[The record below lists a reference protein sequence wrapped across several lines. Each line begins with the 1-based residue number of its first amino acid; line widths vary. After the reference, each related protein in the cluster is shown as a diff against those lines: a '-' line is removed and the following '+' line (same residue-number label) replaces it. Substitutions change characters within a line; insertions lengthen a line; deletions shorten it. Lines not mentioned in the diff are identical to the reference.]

1 MPAHPVKAEFP
12 RLKVLVV
19 EDQFLVLQTVVAQL
33 ERLGMEV
40 KTARHGEEAW
50 EILQKET
57 VNLIVTDL
65 SMPVM
70 NGIEL
75 AKRVCERFPNL
86 PIILMTGWGDFIPHQ
101 EIQELGIFTVLQ
113 KPIAMQTWRDTFSA
127 LAEQMS
133 MPH

>member
-1 MPAHPVKAEFP
+1 V
-12 RLKVLVV
+12 
-19 EDQFLVLQTVVAQL
+19 
-33 ERLGMEV
+33 GMEV

-50 EILQKET
+50 EILQGET
-57 VNLIVTDL
+57 VNLVVTDL

-75 AKRVCERFPNL
+75 AKRVREKFPNL
-86 PIILMTGWGDFIPHQ
+86 PIVLMTGWGDFIPHQ

-113 KPIAMQTWRDTFSA
+113 KPIAMQTWRDTFST
-127 LAEQMS
+127 LVEQIS